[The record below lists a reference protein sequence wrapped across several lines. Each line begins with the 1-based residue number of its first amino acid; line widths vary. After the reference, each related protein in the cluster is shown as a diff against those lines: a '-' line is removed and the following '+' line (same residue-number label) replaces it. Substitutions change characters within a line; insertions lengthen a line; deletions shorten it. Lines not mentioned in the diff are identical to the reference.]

1 MSVILDAASAGL
13 SQLDIADGV
22 IISSVAGII
31 FWVLFKLNRSK
42 HSAQKVA
49 MPQQGIPSDQASG
62 IRPSTLTPPASAAVP
77 LKDQQNPKYIQQIEE
92 CLAGIPSQMSSQAN
106 QLLSSPLLTLID
118 KARAKFEQYTTKGS
132 FANSEELNDYV
143 EEILEYDLQG
153 VRSSLVKASEKIG
166 ERFVEDYKETL
177 TQVFAVMPEPLQ
189 SLKQKFTLTTD
200 QASEQRLRIS
210 GYCRSSFSEV
220 AGTLERLHS
229 GQSIIK
235 AAYPKFQQQVASK
248 MDWDVAFKS
257 AASSAVIIVNPL
269 VGVPMLLASAYGGYK
284 NFNAKNQSTDTYLMH
299 VRSFYEQFIALENDI
314 QTAGSEVTKYVH
326 GKATESYVGA
336 FSYVCKAID
345 DSAGSLKDVV
355 PVFTSYSIK

>member
-13 SQLDIADGV
+13 SQLDIADGF

-177 TQVFAVMPEPLQ
+177 AQVFAVMPEPLQ
-189 SLKQKFTLTTD
+189 SLKQNFTLTTD
-200 QASEQRLRIS
+200 QASEQRLRVS
-210 GYCRSSFSEV
+210 GYCRSNFSEV
-220 AGTLERLHS
+220 AGSLERLHS
-229 GQSIIK
+229 SQSRLK
-235 AAYPKFQQQVASK
+235 AAYPNFQRQVTSET
-248 MDWDVAFKS
+248 DWGGVIRS
-257 AASSAVIIVNPL
+257 AASGAFAVVNPL
-269 VGVPMLLASAYGGYK
+269 LGVPMLLASVYGGYK
-284 NFNAKNQSTDTYLMH
+284 KHDADSQSIDDYLRQ
-299 VRSFYEQFIALENDI
+299 VKSFYEQILALESDVHM
-314 QTAGSEVTKYVH
+314 AGSEVTKYIH

-336 FSYVCKAID
+336 FKYVCHAID
-345 DSAGSLKDVV
+345 ASAGSLKDVV